1 MNKLKILKKLKNN
14 LELNIEEKEELS
26 SHLPNETYSFIREC
40 LEKRGKVLI
49 SEISENCL
57 LHLES
62 FGICSL
68 TSDVFIREYA
78 EEIGYYAL
86 NYNKK
91 IFEELFTYLESK
103 KSS

>member
-14 LELNIEEKEELS
+14 LELNIEEMKELCLY
-26 SHLPNETYSFIREC
+26 LPNETSAFIKEC
-40 LEKRGKVLI
+40 LEKRGKVLV

-57 LHLES
+57 LYLES

-68 TSDVFIREYA
+68 TSDSFVREYM

-86 NYNKK
+86 NYNRNNLEKILFHLENKK
-91 IFEELFTYLESK
+91 NS
-103 KSS
+103 

>member
-1 MNKLKILKKLKNN
+1 MKKSKND
-14 LELNIEEKEELS
+14 LEINIEEIKELYLS
-26 SHLPNETYSFIREC
+26 LPKETLIFIKEC

-49 SEISENCL
+49 TEISETCL
-57 LHLES
+57 SYLES

-68 TSDVFIREYA
+68 TSDNFIREYS

-91 IFEELFTYLESK
+91 IFEELFAYLESK

>member
-1 MNKLKILKKLKNN
+1 MKKLKND
-14 LELNIEEKEELS
+14 LEINIEEIKELYLS
-26 SHLPNETYSFIREC
+26 LPKETPIFIKEC

-49 SEISENCL
+49 TEISETCL
-57 LHLES
+57 SYLES

-68 TSDVFIREYA
+68 TSDNFIREYS

-91 IFEELFTYLESK
+91 IFEELFAYLESK